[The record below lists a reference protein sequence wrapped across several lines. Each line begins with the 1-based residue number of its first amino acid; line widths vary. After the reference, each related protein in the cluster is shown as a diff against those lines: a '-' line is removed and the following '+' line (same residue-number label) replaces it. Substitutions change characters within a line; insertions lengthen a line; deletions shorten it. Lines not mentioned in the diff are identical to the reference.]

1 MKKARFTISAILIIV
16 IAAACALYISCVEE
30 SALPQPY
37 LVLYAFD
44 AEGEL
49 MIDRMEIEEV
59 DTVLGREVQRGFLA
73 EKQVVLAEVGMGLVN
88 ASMRL
93 QKLLDLYRPH
103 VVIFSGIAGA
113 LDTGVSIGDI
123 VICDKWATH
132 DYIYL
137 GPDSSAVMNPVVYSP
152 ELDSMVQNRFF
163 EVDDSLF
170 EGTGGLDTIKLD
182 SIGERIP
189 QVIIGGTGVSGNQFI
204 DNKDKRLWLN
214 QRFDAL
220 IVDME
225 SSAIAQTCYVNDVP
239 FIIFRSAS
247 DLAGGAESETASK
260 QLQKF
265 LTVAADNSSTVV
277 LKYLEG
283 LE

>member
-1 MKKARFTISAILIIV
+1 MKNTRIIIAVISLLIFFTALISHL
-16 IAAACALYISCVEE
+16 SCVEK

-49 MIDRMEIEEV
+49 LIDRMEIEEV

-103 VVIFSGIAGA
+103 GVIFSGIAGS

-132 DYIYL
+132 DYMYL
-137 GPDSSAVMNPVVYSP
+137 GPDSSAVMNPVV
-152 ELDSMVQNRFF
+152 
-163 EVDDSLF
+163 
-170 EGTGGLDTIKLD
+170 
-182 SIGERIP
+182 
-189 QVIIGGTGVSGNQFI
+189 
-204 DNKDKRLWLN
+204 
-214 QRFDAL
+214 
-220 IVDME
+220 
-225 SSAIAQTCYVNDVP
+225 
-239 FIIFRSAS
+239 
-247 DLAGGAESETASK
+247 
-260 QLQKF
+260 
-265 LTVAADNSSTVV
+265 
-277 LKYLEG
+277 
-283 LE
+283 

>member
-1 MKKARFTISAILIIV
+1 H
-16 IAAACALYISCVEE
+16 
-30 SALPQPY
+30 
-37 LVLYAFD
+37 
-44 AEGEL
+44 G
-49 MIDRMEIEEV
+49 
-59 DTVLGREVQRGFLA
+59 
-73 EKQVVLAEVGMGLVN
+73 
-88 ASMRL
+88 
-93 QKLLDLYRPH
+93 
-103 VVIFSGIAGA
+103 VIFSGIAGS

-132 DYIYL
+132 DYMYL

-152 ELDSMVQNRFF
+152 EIDSMVRMRIFK
-163 EVDDSLF
+163 VDDSLF
-170 EGTGGLDTIKLD
+170 ERTAGLDTIKLD
-182 SIGERIP
+182 SIGQRMP

-247 DLAGGAESETASK
+247 DLAGGSESETAGN

-265 LTVAADNSSTVV
+265 LTVAADNSSSVV

>member
-1 MKKARFTISAILIIV
+1 MKKVAFTISAIIIV
-16 IAAACALYISCVEE
+16 IFSAAFLSNISCVEE
-30 SALPQPY
+30 AALPQPY

-49 MIDRMEIEEV
+49 LIDRMEIEEV
-59 DTVLGREVQRGFLA
+59 DTVLGQEVQRGFLA

-103 VVIFSGIAGA
+103 AVLFSGIAGA
-113 LDTGVSIGDI
+113 LDTGVNIGDI

-132 DYIYL
+132 DYMYL
-137 GPDSSAVMNPVVYSP
+137 GPDSNAVMNPVVYSS
-152 ELDSMVQNRFF
+152 EVDSMMQNRFF

-170 EGTGGLDTIKLD
+170 EGTAGLDKIKLD
-182 SIGERIP
+182 SIGERVPEI
-189 QVIIGGTGVSGNQFI
+189 IIGGTGVSGNQFI
-204 DNKDKRLWLN
+204 DNKEKRLWLN
-214 QRFDAL
+214 KRFDAL

-247 DLAGGAESETASK
+247 DLAGGAESETAGQ

-265 LTVAADNSSTVV
+265 LTVAADNSSSVV

-283 LE
+283 LD